1 MNYDFPTQTE
11 WTGDADK
18 AQSLADESAALE
30 LHNQQAEQRQLEE
43 AQAVEQ
49 KAKQDDDPRSDG
61 VGFNLGDI
69 GAELSSAVGGGLQDA
84 ASSVVTAPERAVD
97 MFNGEM
103 EEQGDDY
110 RPDWD
115 PFTDYDNPI
124 ETHTW
129 WGGAIRGLI
138 QFGGLAL
145 GTVAAAKGGA
155 VVAGGLGLTKLATGL
170 GWVSGGL
177 SGGLKANMARGA
189 VVGGVGD
196 VISRDSQKDN
206 ALGVLKEHHP
216 WLDNPLATQDTDH
229 PAMKTLKNV
238 VEGMGIGA
246 VFDLA
251 VETVGYGIK
260 SLKNGKTPAEVIDAR
275 NNSVRDQTIERGK
288 AEVAE
293 TEEFR
298 GYKNKPIADVQQGN
312 ATSNGSPKDVQ
323 EQIVRIRTEW
333 GAENGSTDSLVSAR
347 ELKRMSDRAD
357 ELGDAHHI
365 KTRDE
370 LFADPEVSGRIKAH
384 KAEMRK
390 GTKSAKD
397 IEPEIKKAAREM
409 LEGRNTTNMTDD
421 EFFAPIL
428 ERADDI
434 KGVGKVIQAEDV
446 GVISMIN
453 QTLMTEVRDLA
464 IGARGIGHVLDITDV
479 DGPVD
484 AIKERIIYG
493 MTLQNTANKRWS
505 DQGRLRQD
513 PNAKVTTKAD
523 LVKDK
528 EDIIS
533 SVNAMLER
541 AKDAPDEESMNRIM
555 EIFSMS
561 DVNNMQDY
569 QNFLIKK
576 LKGGQLK
583 KGGPKETGFLI
594 KEWQGVMVHSVLSGP
609 KTPVRAIGGTGA
621 MTYLKPM
628 AQTLGAAMRGDFVT
642 ARVGLAE
649 SSALIESL
657 PEAWKLFKRRLS
669 GTWSGEISTV
679 KTRFSDMNMKRD
691 ADWQLLGEYM
701 EGPDASAG
709 DKVVYRMATMLRGL
723 NDNKFLT
730 ASTKLM
736 DAGDTSFNT
745 LMVRAKLK
753 GRARRAA
760 IENGGVTP
768 ESVVKAQ
775 EDFMAQITDANGFID
790 EDKLKELDPTL
801 FQDAAEVK
809 LTTEL
814 DGFSASLEKLMAS
827 NPWTKP
833 FFLFARTGINGLA
846 MTAKHTPGINL
857 ILQKQRA
864 IFSAR
869 PDKLDAVMKY
879 GITTPEELA
888 NAKAL
893 ALGRQTM
900 GASIIFMA
908 AQMHMQGNLRGS
920 GPVDRQLRQ
929 TWIDAGYKRN
939 TVKLGETWVN
949 FEAFEPFNQ
958 IITLVADIGDHSQL
972 MGEEWTENK
981 LQQVTAI
988 LAEGLTSKSYLA
1000 SIGDMVDLFSGDPKS
1015 FGRLTGGL
1023 LNNSIPM
1030 SSMRN
1035 ELGKLFSPHTRELN
1049 SDMWT
1054 SIRNRNQIFEGGA
1067 DQLPI
1072 KYDLLNGK
1080 SIKEQDFPTR
1090 MFNMFSP
1097 LQFNL
1102 DGSPGRDML
1111 FQSNYDLRTS
1121 VLSYQGISFAN
1132 NAKLRSEFQRL
1143 IGKQNVQA
1151 QLDELAKDPT
1161 MWNSINQMNLEKDRS
1176 VEPKTYPH
1184 YKRIQKIFAK
1194 AKKKAW
1200 QELKQNEEVK
1210 VLLKEQQDTKAE
1222 AYRRKNDIN
1231 SQNEQLRTLLQ
1242 LPK

>member
-1 MNYDFPTQTE
+1 MNYNIPTQTE

-30 LHNQQAEQRQLEE
+30 LHNQQAEQAQLEE

-84 ASSVVTAPERAVD
+84 ASSIVTAPERAVD

-103 EEQGDDY
+103 EEAGDDY

-155 VVAGGLGLTKLATGL
+155 VVAGGLGLARLATGL
-170 GWVSGGL
+170 GWVGAGV

-189 VVGGVGD
+189 VVGGIGD

-229 PAMKTLKNV
+229 PAMKTFKNV

-260 SLKNGKTPAEVIDAR
+260 SLKNGKTPTEVIDAR
-275 NNSVRDQTIERGK
+275 NNSVKDQTIERGK
-288 AEVAE
+288 TEVKE

-312 ATSNGSPKDVQ
+312 ATSMAPAKDVQ
-323 EQIVRIRTEW
+323 EQVVRIQKEW
-333 GAENGSTDSLVSAR
+333 GAEGGSTDSLVSAR
-347 ELKRMSDRAD
+347 ELKRMTEQANDI
-357 ELGDAHHI
+357 GDAHHI

-370 LFADPEVSGRIKAH
+370 LFADDSVAGPV
-384 KAEMRK
+384 
-390 GTKSAKD
+390 
-397 IEPEIKKAAREM
+397 KAARAKQKEGVKSVKEIQPEIQA
-409 LEGRNTTNMTDD
+409 LAKEIFEGRNTTDMSPK
-421 EFFAPIL
+421 EFFKQL
-428 ERADDI
+428 DERANTIDGQRAWTGQDVATASVVNTSLI
-434 KGVGKVIQAEDV
+434 K
-446 GVISMIN
+446 
-453 QTLMTEVRDLA
+453 EVRDMA
-464 IGARGIGHVLDITDV
+464 TAARELGQVLDINDV

-484 AIKERIIYG
+484 AIKEKLIYSFV
-493 MTLQNTANKRWS
+493 NINKANKLIS
-505 DQGRLRQD
+505 DDFRARQQAN
-513 PNAKVTTKAD
+513 PGQAKKELIDDKANTI
-523 LVKDK
+523 
-528 EDIIS
+528 E

-561 DVNNMQDY
+561 DVNNMADY
-569 QNFLIKK
+569 QNFLLKK

-583 KGGPKETGFLI
+583 KGGPKETGFLVN
-594 KEWQGVMVHSVLSGP
+594 EWQGVMVHSVLSGP

-621 MTYLKPM
+621 MAYLKPLS
-628 AQTLGAAMRGDFVT
+628 QTLGAAMRGDFVT

-701 EGPDASAG
+701 EGPDATLG
-709 DKVVYRMATMLRGL
+709 DQAAYRIATILRGL

-768 ESVVKAQ
+768 ESMVKAQ

-814 DGFSASLEKLMAS
+814 DGFSASLDKLMGS

-857 ILQKQRA
+857 ILEKQRA

-888 NAKAL
+888 NAKAI

-939 TVKLGETWVN
+939 TVKLGDTWVN

-988 LAEGLTSKSYLA
+988 IAEGLTSKSYLA
-1000 SIGDMVDLFSGDPKS
+1000 SIGDMVDLFSGDPKAW
-1015 FGRLTGGL
+1015 GRVRGGL
-1023 LNNSIPM
+1023 LNNTIPM

-1121 VLSYQGISFAN
+1121 VLSYNGISFAN

-1143 IGKQNVQA
+1143 IGKQNVEA
-1151 QLDELAKDPT
+1151 ELDKLAKDPT
-1161 MWNSINQMNLEKDRS
+1161 MWNSINQMNQEKDRS
-1176 VEPKTYPH
+1176 KEPNTYPH
-1184 YKRIQKIFAK
+1184 FKRIQKIFDK

-1200 QELKQNEEVK
+1200 AELKQNEEVK